1 MSKGEERQPEVA
13 GPKTQVNGLVSLI
26 QTPNPGNF
34 HSKES
39 MNAGSPAHDKEVT
52 MTLAEYMDTKALAN
66 AMGLLFPD
74 YGDAAVVYRRTG
86 LCNGIP
92 IFPAQDG
99 YLPIANLVYGADGQP
114 VLRIYAPAHIKA
126 QIIQG
131 LKLKGKTPGVIQK
144 YISSLVRG
152 ALSAKMLNARHALRI
167 AIFPGDWPRTMD
179 GDVYIRASLAK
190 LLGWRNGAVRRV
202 LTNKGLVKGRI
213 VVLPDHEFPEEVDIL
228 ASEIKGNLVA
238 SHLLDNEALC
248 WQAASDMGT
257 HDTSSFSIQ
266 SMTSL
271 GASELLSA
279 EMEETVESALKFSQR
294 DFKLYAATITD
305 NGPDVDDPM
314 LSGESKDIQVQV
326 ALTAVGIHSNEIP
339 ATMKRLAF
347 KVSKDADPG
356 DVRWKG
362 QNAEEILMSSSYINV
377 FHTEMLMEARGKKET
392 AADYLAKIAL
402 AKLKPLDAKGR
413 VVLYAPPELHSIFK
427 DGEVIVAFRSP
438 NGATSGTVCV
448 VRHLSSLDAAFLGI
462 AEDVLYAM
470 PRTEVFKALWSANEG
485 GDLDDAFYLARGKM
499 AEIFERGM
507 RKRNKFL
514 APHFE
519 SSEYASRYIS
529 GTVMP
534 YLRSRLQG
542 KTVEQL
548 NEIPGIVAILQG
560 LATVE
565 VETSADENGLL
576 TQRLTAQPVW
586 NRCPVEKST
595 EGMSDDELFDA
606 VFLAPENPFAALV
619 GIAANGVMCGMG
631 IFARLV
637 ELPSNIKREKNE
649 IARILAGVFLS
660 DIVDASI
667 KGTGFE
673 AAWKAYWQQALV
685 NAYVALR
692 LTEEKAGTALRVWK
706 PLRRRMSR
714 GFQALTIFATARRD
728 TGRVSEYDGSTI
740 TEEVQENGFRVTHYG
755 LKHAPGRM
763 VDLFDDF
770 YGWLDASMQ
779 EEIEEGNRTKTIVR
793 AAEAVNMA
801 LAPHSNFRKYGGLL
815 FSRAFGFN
823 VQTGKSRVEE
833 EQTRRMKVFEEWR
846 WSHYRSTE
854 EIQAALAWAFAPSK
868 DAFKAIWR
876 SISKN
881 FPGDVKSQN
890 LALLGLAQIWTKQAG
905 DDSKNLRLHRE
916 GYRYRVSGG
925 ISPYVL
931 FTDTSLP
938 EDHPDF
944 YRGPLSAVIAAVV
957 AQQERKIATKAA
969 FVLSYKVAQESLD
982 PLGAIDRKK
991 LDLLGLDIAEIVAH
1005 HGVKLAVCGEFGVAN
1020 QPEALAGIAEKLSP
1034 KKTEGRT
1041 QRQIAEETG
1050 YLNLLRQ
1057 RIPGVAMEI
1066 SEVEWLKNSRG
1077 TYPVVWIT
1085 FAEAEGPEPEKVK
1098 VETVKAFVSTTAGLA
1113 NRLADKAEVEAK
1125 LGLSEDGRGFTG
1137 EIQTPDGKTIATEYT
1152 RIVYGDHGPY
1162 IEFDAASV
1170 DLGKWDIRKKGS
1182 QAWYDEARLDGVM
1195 VYIQKRDVSTLPNP
1209 PAGKRSTR
1217 NNRKEGYADYKPG
1230 MLYVDPF
1237 KITLKK

>member
-1 MSKGEERQPEVA
+1 
-13 GPKTQVNGLVSLI
+13 
-26 QTPNPGNF
+26 
-34 HSKES
+34 
-39 MNAGSPAHDKEVT
+39 
-52 MTLAEYMDTKALAN
+52 MTLADFMQEKRLAN
-66 AMGLLFPD
+66 ALGLLFPD

-86 LCNGIP
+86 VVNGTP
-92 IFPAQDG
+92 IFPVQDG

-114 VLRIYAPAHIKA
+114 VLRIYAPAAIKA
-126 QIIQG
+126 QIIRYLG
-131 LKLKGKTPGVIQK
+131 LKGKTPGVIQK

-152 ALSAKMLNARHALRI
+152 CLSATMLQLSYALRI

-190 LLGWRNGAVRRV
+190 LLGWRHGAVRRV

-213 VVLPDHEFPEEVDIL
+213 VVLPDSEFPEEVDIL

-238 SHLLDNEALC
+238 SHLLDNQALC

-279 EMEETVESALKFSQR
+279 DLEETVASALEFSQR
-294 DFKLYAATITD
+294 DFKVYADTITD
-305 NGPDVDDPM
+305 NGPGVEDPW

-356 DVRWKG
+356 DLRWKG

-377 FHTEMLMEARGKKET
+377 FHTEMLREARGSKET
-392 AADYLAKIAL
+392 AADYLASIAL
-402 AKLKPLDAKGR
+402 ARLKPLDAKGR
-413 VVLYAPPELHSIFK
+413 VVLCAPPELHSIFK
-427 DGEVIVAFRSP
+427 DGEIIVAFRSP

-507 RKRNKFL
+507 KKRNKFL

-519 SSEYASRYIS
+519 SSEYASRYIAE
-529 GTVMP
+529 TVMP

-548 NEIPGIVAILQG
+548 NEIPGIVDILQG

-565 VETSADENGLL
+565 AETSIDENGLL
-576 TQRLTAQPVW
+576 TKRLTAQPVW
-586 NRCPVEKST
+586 NRCPVETST
-595 EGMSDDELFDA
+595 EGMSEEELFDA
-606 VFLAPENPFAALV
+606 VFLAPQNPFAALV

-631 IFARLV
+631 IFAGLV
-637 ELPSNIKREKNE
+637 ELPSRIKHERNE

-692 LTEEKAGTALRVWK
+692 LTEEKTGTILRVWK

-714 GFQALTIFATARRD
+714 GFQALTIHAIARRD

-740 TEEVQENGFRVTHYG
+740 TEEILKDGFRVTHYR
-755 LKHAPGRM
+755 LKDSPGKL
-763 VDLFDDF
+763 VGHFDDF
-770 YGWLDASMQ
+770 YGWLDTSM
-779 EEIEEGNRTKTIVR
+779 EEHIGEGHRTKTIVR
-793 AAEAVNMA
+793 AADAVNLA
-801 LAPHSNFRKYGGLL
+801 LAPHSDFRKYGGLL
-815 FSRAFGFN
+815 FSRGFGFN
-823 VQTGKSRVEE
+823 VETEKSRVEE

-846 WSHYRSTE
+846 WSHYRSPE
-854 EIQAALAWAFAPSK
+854 EIQAAMAWVFTPSRE
-868 DAFKAIWR
+868 AFKAIWR

-881 FPGDVKSQN
+881 FPGNVESQN
-890 LALLGLAQIWTKQAG
+890 LALLGLAQIWMKHAG

-925 ISPYVL
+925 ISPYVF
-931 FTDTSLP
+931 FTDTALP
-938 EDHPDF
+938 VDHPDY
-944 YRGPLSAVIAAVV
+944 YRGPLSAVIAAVI
-957 AQQERKIATKAA
+957 AQRERKAENKVA
-969 FVLSYKVAQESLD
+969 FALSYKTAEAVLD
-982 PLGAIDRKK
+982 PLGNIDHGK
-991 LDLLGLDIAEIVAH
+991 LNLLGLDITEIIAH
-1005 HGVKLAVCGEFGVAN
+1005 GGVKLALGGEVGVQD
-1020 QPEALAGIAEKLSP
+1020 QPEVAASIAAKLTPKKNGGLTQYEIAEAK
-1034 KKTEGRT
+1034 
-1041 QRQIAEETG
+1041 G
-1050 YLNLLRQ
+1050 YTNLLRE
-1057 RIPGVAMEI
+1057 RIPGVATEI
-1066 SEVEWLKNSRG
+1066 SEVVWLKNTRG
-1077 TYPVVWIT
+1077 TYPVIWIT
-1085 FAEAEGPEPEKVK
+1085 FADNTPPEGEKACLPQTPEKVA
-1098 VETVKAFVSTTAGLA
+1098 VAFKSTTLGLA

-1137 EIQTPDGKTIATEYT
+1137 EIQTPSGTTIATEYT

-1162 IEFDAASV
+1162 IEFEAGDI
-1170 DLGKWDIRKKGS
+1170 DLTNWQIRKKGTK
-1182 QAWYDEARLDGVM
+1182 AWYDEARLDGVM

-1217 NNRKEGYADYKPG
+1217 NNRAEGYADYQPG
-1230 MLYVDPF
+1230 MLYIDPF

>member
-1 MSKGEERQPEVA
+1 
-13 GPKTQVNGLVSLI
+13 
-26 QTPNPGNF
+26 
-34 HSKES
+34 
-39 MNAGSPAHDKEVT
+39 
-52 MTLAEYMDTKALAN
+52 MTLAEYMQEKRLAN
-66 AMGLLFPD
+66 ALGLLFPD

-86 LCNGIP
+86 VVNNTP
-92 IFPAQDG
+92 IFPVQDG

-114 VLRIYAPAHIKA
+114 VLRIYAPAAVKA
-126 QIIQG
+126 QIIRNLG
-131 LKLKGKTPGVIQK
+131 LKGKTPGVIQK

-152 ALSAKMLNARHALRI
+152 CLSATMLVMSGALRI
-167 AIFPGDWPRTMD
+167 AVFPGDWPRTMD

-190 LLGWRNGAVRRV
+190 LLGWRHGAVRRV

-238 SHLLDNEALC
+238 SHLLDNQALC

-271 GASELLSA
+271 GASELLTT

-294 DFKLYAATITD
+294 DFKLYAETITD

-314 LSGESKDIQVQV
+314 LLEESKDIQVQV
-326 ALTAVGIHSNEIP
+326 ALTAIGINSNELP

-377 FHTEMLMEARGKKET
+377 FHTEMLMEARKSIKET

-519 SSEYASRYIS
+519 SSEYASRYIAE
-529 GTVMP
+529 TVMP

-548 NEIPGIVAILQG
+548 NEIPGIVAILRG

-576 TQRLTAQPVW
+576 TERLTAQPVW
-586 NRCPVEKST
+586 NRCPVETST
-595 EGMSDDELFDA
+595 EGMSDEELFDA
-606 VFLAPENPFAALV
+606 VFLAPENPFAPLL

-631 IFARLV
+631 IYAGLV
-637 ELPSNIKREKNE
+637 QLPSRIRNEKNE

-685 NAYVALR
+685 SAYVALR
-692 LTEEKAGTALRVWK
+692 LTEEKAGTALVVWK

-714 GFQALTIFATARRD
+714 GFQALTLFATARRD

-740 TEEVQENGFRVTHYG
+740 TEEIQQDGFRVTHYK
-755 LKHAPGRM
+755 LKDSPGRL
-763 VDLFDDF
+763 VTIFDDF
-770 YGWLDASMQ
+770 YEWLDASMK
-779 EEIEEGNRTKTIVR
+779 EHIEEGNRTKTIVR
-793 AAEAVNMA
+793 AADAVNLA
-801 LAPHSNFRKYGGLL
+801 LAPHTDFRKYGGLL
-815 FSRAFGFN
+815 FSRGFGFN
-823 VQTGKSRVEE
+823 VETEKSRVEE

-846 WSHYRSTE
+846 WSHYRGTE
-854 EIQAALAWAFAPSK
+854 EIQAAMAWVFTPSK
-868 DAFKAIWR
+868 NAFKAIWR

-881 FPGDVKSQN
+881 FSDVESQN
-890 LALLGLAQIWTKQAG
+890 LALLGLAQIWMKHAG
-905 DDSKNLRLHRE
+905 DDSKKLHLHRE

-925 ISPYVL
+925 VSPYVF

-938 EDHPDF
+938 VDHPDY
-944 YRGPLSAVIAAVV
+944 YRGPLSAVIAAVKS
-957 AQQERKIATKAA
+957 QQVRLTENKIAFA
-969 FVLSYKVAQESLD
+969 LSHRTAEAILD
-982 PLGAIDRKK
+982 PLGSIETGK
-991 LDLLGLDIAEIVAH
+991 LNLLGLNIAEIIAHRGVRLALGGEAGVEGQSEVVAS
-1005 HGVKLAVCGEFGVAN
+1005 
-1020 QPEALAGIAEKLSP
+1020 IAAKLSP

-1041 QRQIAEETG
+1041 QRQIAEENG
-1050 YLNLLRQ
+1050 YLNLLCE
-1057 RIPGVAMEI
+1057 RIPGVAMEM
-1066 SEVEWLKNSRG
+1066 SEVAWLKTTRG
-1077 TYPVVWIT
+1077 TYAVIWIT
-1085 FAEAEGPEPEKVK
+1085 FA
-1098 VETVKAFVSTTAGLA
+1098 
-1113 NRLADKAEVEAK
+1113 
-1125 LGLSEDGRGFTG
+1125 
-1137 EIQTPDGKTIATEYT
+1137 
-1152 RIVYGDHGPY
+1152 
-1162 IEFDAASV
+1162 
-1170 DLGKWDIRKKGS
+1170 
-1182 QAWYDEARLDGVM
+1182 
-1195 VYIQKRDVSTLPNP
+1195 
-1209 PAGKRSTR
+1209 
-1217 NNRKEGYADYKPG
+1217 
-1230 MLYVDPF
+1230 
-1237 KITLKK
+1237 